1 MDECLDKLIFDYSEA
16 KDDVEEQELA
26 YERAVREGEE
36 LDDIRIELREAQSK
50 LRWVCFRTVR
60 TRCFKCSWHIE
71 SKKQAC
77 FVCHAPGHIKQ
88 GVPPACVTVWGE
100 LLDVLDK
107 RKGCTWQN
115 PAV

>member
-50 LRWVCFRTVR
+50 LRWVCFRIVR
-60 TRCFKCSWHIE
+60 TRCSSCSHCKE
-71 SKKQAC
+71 VLPRAC
-77 FVCHAPGHIKQ
+77 FVCHAPGHMKQ

-100 LLDVLDK
+100 LLAK
-107 RKGCTWQN
+107 RIDCTWQN